1 MARVLLIEDDPEIAG
16 QLVNGLRGAGYSV
29 QLAVYG
35 AAARQAALAGSYDI
49 LLLDLMIP
57 GGDGFELL
65 TELRKTS
72 DVPVVV
78 LTARTSLNDRLQSF
92 SLGADDYLPK
102 PFYFEELL
110 ARIQARLERTPPA
123 RPAGLLIGDV
133 QLDTDRRQALRDGRD
148 LGLTPHEFAVLSW
161 LVARPGRSITRRQ
174 LLDGALPEETRA
186 QERTIDSHIAHIRKK
201 LGPASKQIRTAFRVG
216 YRFEPS

>member
-16 QLVNGLRGAGYSV
+16 QLVSGLRGAGYRV

-35 AAARQAALAGSYDI
+35 AAARQAALAGDYDI

-57 GGDGFELL
+57 GGDGFALL
-65 TELRKTS
+65 AELRKTS

-102 PFYFEELL
+102 PFYLEELL
-110 ARIQARLERTPPA
+110 ARIQARLE
-123 RPAGLLIGDV
+123 LSLI
-133 QLDTDRRQALRDGRD
+133 
-148 LGLTPHEFAVLSW
+148 
-161 LVARPGRSITRRQ
+161 
-174 LLDGALPEETRA
+174 
-186 QERTIDSHIAHIRKK
+186 HI
-201 LGPASKQIRTAFRVG
+201 
-216 YRFEPS
+216 